1 MKIIGI
7 GDNVFDNYLR
17 EKKLYPGGNS
27 VNVPVLAMRAGAS
40 AAAYIGILGD
50 DAPGRHFLRAL
61 RDEGVDTSR
70 VRVMHG
76 TTAQNH
82 IHNDDSG
89 DRHFVGNNGQEV
101 AEAMVGLQ
109 LVPGDHAFIQGY
121 DLAHT
126 SVHSFIE
133 SQLPGIARRAPLS
146 MDFSDGYNYRNIPQL
161 CPLLRFAF
169 FSGGDK
175 SHSEVRELAA
185 FALESGARTVVVTSG
200 MLGSFVMEKDKEH
213 RQGIV
218 PARVVD
224 ALGAGDA
231 YIAAFL
237 LAYHS
242 TGGDIAESAGKA
254 SAFAAKNCEH
264 YGAFGHALDLG

>member
-185 FALESGARTVVVTSG
+185 FALEQMDEAIADPAEVERR
-200 MLGSFVMEKDKEH
+200 LGLPILFSAPTLMRASTRPRHVGHF
-213 RQGIV
+213 
-218 PARVVD
+218 PAAPPRRP
-224 ALGAGDA
+224 GPRPRPPPR
-231 YIAAFL
+231 
-237 LAYHS
+237 
-242 TGGDIAESAGKA
+242 
-254 SAFAAKNCEH
+254 
-264 YGAFGHALDLG
+264 